1 MFIIFKNWIK
11 FKFGEI
17 ENERHKLHQ
26 HKNPILI
33 YNTDNNKMLVPNKV
47 FFGKRGLKGFISY
60 KYGKKVKP
68 SYVML
73 PKMSTC

>member
-11 FKFGEI
+11 FKFGET
-17 ENERHKLHQ
+17 ENEKHKLHL
-26 HKNPILI
+26 HKNPISI
-33 YNTDNNKMLVPNKV
+33 YNTDINKMLVPNKIV
-47 FFGKRGLKGFISY
+47 FGKRGLKDFISY

-73 PKMSTC
+73 PKMSTY